1 MNHSNFGGPY
11 PHPDDER
18 QWGNLLQGLF
28 GFGNWGN
35 QPPFGPPGQGGRPPG
50 PPFGPPS
57 GGPGRPPFG
66 PPPGQGGDG
75 PPSSPPPSFT
85 PTQQQVSVYAV
96 DPGGIRG
103 CLYRYTYVWLNNR
116 QQFWYYPTFVGRNS
130 IAGYRWMGFYWAYFG
145 IDLKRI
151 DLSLIHI

>member
-75 PPSSPPPSFT
+75 PPSSPPPSFIT
-85 PTQQQVSVYAV
+85 
-96 DPGGIRG
+96 DPATGECICCRSWWHKRMPLPLYV
-103 CLYRYTYVWLNNR
+103 CLVE
-116 QQFWYYPTFVGRNS
+116 
-130 IAGYRWMGFYWAYFG
+130 
-145 IDLKRI
+145 
-151 DLSLIHI
+151 

>member
-66 PPPGQGGDG
+66 RRQVKEEMDHQAHRHHHLHR
-75 PPSSPPPSFT
+75 PS
-85 PTQQQVSVYAV
+85 
-96 DPGGIRG
+96 
-103 CLYRYTYVWLNNR
+103 NR
-116 QQFWYYPTFVGRNS
+116 
-130 IAGYRWMGFYWAYFG
+130 
-145 IDLKRI
+145 
-151 DLSLIHI
+151 

>member
-1 MNHSNFGGPY
+1 MGKLITRTF
-11 PHPDDER
+11 R
-18 QWGNLLQGLF
+18 FWKL
-28 GFGNWGN
+28 GN

-151 DLSLIHI
+151 DSFQCF